1 MKVIEGSDYSV
12 DCTVLERV
20 VLNRGAFYGR
30 ESNATNSLRMT
41 GPNEN
46 GVSSR
51 FGSLALVGREG
62 GQLRPFGFPP
72 RHEFAF
78 EQRSTVDIPSLS
90 SLAFDTSN
98 CFAETSY
105 AVVVGTRGRQVS
117 VVRVLSVLSI
127 PYSIQ
132 PDWKPIYG
140 SDDG

>member
-30 ESNATNSLRMT
+30 EGNATNSLRMT

-78 EQRSTVDIPSLS
+78 ERRSTVV
-90 SLAFDTSN
+90 F
-98 CFAETSY
+98 
-105 AVVVGTRGRQVS
+105 RR
-117 VVRVLSVLSI
+117 
-127 PYSIQ
+127 
-132 PDWKPIYG
+132 
-140 SDDG
+140 

>member
-1 MKVIEGSDYSV
+1 MPSTTVRTFPLRVIEGSEYSV

-41 GPNEN
+41 GPNED

-51 FGSLALVGREG
+51 LGSFALVGREG

-72 RHEFAF
+72 CYEFAF

-105 AVVVGTRGRQVS
+105 AVVAGMKGREVS

-127 PYSIQ
+127 PNSI
-132 PDWKPIYG
+132 
-140 SDDG
+140 